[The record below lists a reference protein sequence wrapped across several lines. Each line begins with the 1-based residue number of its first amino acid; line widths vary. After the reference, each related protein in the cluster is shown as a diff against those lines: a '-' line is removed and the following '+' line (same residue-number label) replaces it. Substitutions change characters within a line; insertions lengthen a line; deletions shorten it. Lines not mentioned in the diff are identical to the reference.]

1 MVRLYVGAIRSRNE
15 KIAKEADEKRKEIE
29 VLNRQFKAA
38 SLEVEKLAEET
49 QKHIMG
55 MQYQLRTLD
64 STLTTL
70 NYNQLDDGQKALMIS
85 LKNHVESLCLLMKKK
100 VEL

>member
-1 MVRLYVGAIRSRNE
+1 MLE
-15 KIAKEADEKRKEIE
+15 KINYAVLGYESDLIEKIRI
-29 VLNRQFKAA
+29 
-38 SLEVEKLAEET
+38 
-49 QKHIMG
+49 
-55 MQYQLRTLD
+55 
-64 STLTTL
+64 L

>member
-1 MVRLYVGAIRSRNE
+1 M
-15 KIAKEADEKRKEIE
+15 
-29 VLNRQFKAA
+29 Q
-38 SLEVEKLAEET
+38 KLTQET

-70 NYNQLDDGQKALMIS
+70 NYNQLDGGQKALMIS